1 VPVELT
7 TSLERRLGTT
17 APVLLHRVRGGGFR
31 VVIERGRPDHQYS
44 TGALLPGR
52 ALSRRQ
58 PFARI
63 VVTHEL
69 GFRISRYR
77 HGEWTLLPPG
87 QLLHRP
93 LAARRIR
100 GHYACPWRPSAHGQR
115 GLHSR

>member
-1 VPVELT
+1 
-7 TSLERRLGTT
+7 T
-17 APVLLHRVRGGGFR
+17 AAVLLHRVRRGGLR
-31 VVIERGRPDHQYS
+31 VVIERGRPDHQDR

-63 VVTHEL
+63 AVIHEL

-77 HGEWTLLPPG
+77 HGEWTLLSPG
-87 QLLHRP
+87 RFLHRP
-93 LAARRIR
+93 LAARKIR

-115 GLHSR
+115 ELHSRTSGTWHRAPAPG